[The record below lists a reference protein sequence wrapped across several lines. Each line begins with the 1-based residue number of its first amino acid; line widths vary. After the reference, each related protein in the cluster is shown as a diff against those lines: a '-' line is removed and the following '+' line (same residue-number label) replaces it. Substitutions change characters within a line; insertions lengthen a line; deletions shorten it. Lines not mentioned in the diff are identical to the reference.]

1 MSKVG
6 SLMKEQGIYGMK
18 KEQGDGPDEKF
29 RRYNGC

>member
-18 KEQGDGPDEKF
+18 NGDGPAEKF